1 MARGGVR
8 PGAGCK
14 VGSTKAD
21 ELPTKVARVSVD
33 LPNECYQWLPKLLAR
48 ILFQANL

>member
-8 PGAGCK
+8 LGAGRK
-14 VGSTKAD
+14 VGSTKLD
-21 ELPTKVARVSVD
+21 ELPTKVVRISVD

-48 ILFQANL
+48 ILFQASL